1 MGKGRII
8 MKIVLES
15 SIYAIFLAIIC
26 FISCDLIMMNMK
38 VSKVNEDVQYVE
50 NYIEAYGTAET
61 ENDKKIYVWY
71 KADENGNTVYETVKS
86 NGKDVTRP
94 AVLYKG
100 MAADSYEAQYK
111 AYINSIVKAEY
122 RNNVNTKGIPML
134 KEDALAALQDVL
146 KKNGMELNI
155 KYIDET
161 NSYVYMEYTVSY
173 RLSSGFIKYN
183 KVHNYT
189 GIARFSAV

>member
-1 MGKGRII
+1 

-15 SIYAIFLAIIC
+15 SIYAIFIAIIC

-100 MAADSYEAQYK
+100 MAADSY
-111 AYINSIVKAEY
+111 
-122 RNNVNTKGIPML
+122 
-134 KEDALAALQDVL
+134 
-146 KKNGMELNI
+146 
-155 KYIDET
+155 
-161 NSYVYMEYTVSY
+161 
-173 RLSSGFIKYN
+173 SSL
-183 KVHNYT
+183 
-189 GIARFSAV
+189 

>member
-1 MGKGRII
+1 

-111 AYINSIVKAEY
+111 AYINSTVKAEY
-122 RNNVNTKGIPML
+122 RNNINIKGIPML
-134 KEDALAALQDVL
+134 KEDALAALQEVL